1 MPAPEDISVDYGDV
15 RMHAVAQGSGPP
27 VLLVHGFAQSHR
39 TWAANMDAL
48 ARRYRVMAIDLPGF
62 GASTKVA
69 LGSLEQFEN
78 FLAYLLESQGLT
90 SAHVV
95 GHSFGG
101 LLALGLALDQPH
113 LVRSLTV
120 LATAGMGPTTTDFRS
135 KMVTAQSRE
144 EIRQAVS
151 MAFHDPVRFNDV
163 IDRSV
168 EVQLAYR
175 AEAGVLALLAKLGA
189 TTDAWISAVQSRL
202 AEIKV
207 PMLVLWG
214 TQDRA
219 TPAAHAD
226 RVRGLPNA
234 EVHLFEGAGHAAQL
248 EAADAFNVRLLAFL
262 DAQSDRARQE

>member
-1 MPAPEDISVDYGDV
+1 
-15 RMHAVAQGSGPP
+15 
-27 VLLVHGFAQSHR
+27 
-39 TWAANMDAL
+39 MDAL